1 MSELLSDRPRRD
13 VLLAKHRFRSMLVS
27 KDAELRRVHRQL
39 RDAMPTTALL
49 PLSPLHSIPNLTPAL
64 PQSPGAA
71 SPEPAAFVG
80 GAAEPAAEP
89 GNGVPTTLE
98 GRRSAIQCP
107 AQRDGR
113 GARQGCE
120 AGVRSTAVL
129 RYRTC
134 SLRTRRRLDAAA
146 PLAPPLVANGG
157 GGSSGSLA
165 SGDAAAEGGAAP
177 DGGADAARLLAT
189 ARQQANASREPEPS

>member
-1 MSELLSDRPRRD
+1 MPR
-13 VLLAKHRFRSMLVS
+13 
-27 KDAELRRVHRQL
+27 
-39 RDAMPTTALL
+39 TARW
-49 PLSPLHSIPNLTPAL
+49 
-64 PQSPGAA
+64 
-71 SPEPAAFVG
+71 E
-80 GAAEPAAEP
+80 
-89 GNGVPTTLE
+89 
-98 GRRSAIQCP
+98 
-107 AQRDGR
+107 
-113 GARQGCE
+113 GCE
-120 AGVRSTAVL
+120 AGVRAGVRSTAVL

-189 ARQQANASREPEPS
+189 ARQQVNASPSPASPLMAVIRMAF